1 MSVVTQAN
9 SAYQARSLF
18 RSLLR
23 QSRQFAAYNF
33 REYARRRTIDAFR
46 EHQHVT
52 EERKIQELMQKG
64 LQDLR
69 MMKRQTIISQFYQ
82 LDKLVVEGEPTGKEI
97 GNAGGIVRQKDTGG
111 VELTLCIYRELFFFK
126 LFSSFSWFLLM
137 GDFDLLAAIPALI
150 FVIPTVLF
158 SRLIS
163 TEQNYIFRSSRRS
176 QALTENGPN
185 RTRTGQADHDVFEGF
200 PVRRWVRQPVVV
212 YQNPKV
218 EQPDTR
224 IGGSQALPELP
235 MPRDSH
241 LLTPMSRALLRA
253 ARAGCKYIRPAPT
266 EVEDDDKEI
275 KDSDEP
281 VSAPPFERTF
291 TAGKW
296 TLVPRYIEPP
306 EAEFL
311 AKRRAGLSSLY
322 GSTAINGTAEVQPEP
337 KVPMRKT
344 KFKKVDP
351 TTGNVSIYEA
361 WVPEGHKVEGE
372 ITENTE
378 AVPENSDATIVGAS
392 PAPGTIVEGVGM
404 VDTQGVGFA
413 ETHSTMVA
421 PMKEH
426 PPLKRKAKGIGKG
439 SRKKV
444 MFAPGEG
451 EMAATTPGGTETSG
465 DMTMSGT
472 AQDGS
477 STATPGLQDED
488 EDEDEENEGEESDEG
503 EGSAAESKSP
513 GTLIKSDQEDAG
525 NAQTV
530 AEKEESNLDIH
541 EQSSLAKQEQ
551 HKDAAILPRD
561 KSNSPGLPPTTST
574 TTIRPTE
581 LPDEEIPPP
590 PQSQPQA
597 AMPPVPI
604 DMPSSFP
611 VQPVADVSEPTKDI
625 SFSNTQ
631 PQHSES
637 ANNEVKAPVD
647 NQNDNSTLQEKSN
660 SPIDGVNPDTA
671 SQPFHPQEYPS
682 TTSTPPEPHSATVR
696 FENGEVDLLGSLE
709 ASLDNPSKTATARN
723 HNRFSPTIEA
733 SGKSAVDVSEQ
744 DASVRENDERGGS
757 SDEKKDVE
765 MTG

>member
-9 SAYQARSLF
+9 SAFQARSLL

-46 EHQHVT
+46 ESQHVT

-82 LDKLVVEGEPTGKEI
+82 LDKLVVEGEATGKES
-97 GNAGGIVRQKDTGG
+97 GSEGGILRQKDTGLANPVYIYRTFFSLFCSCSFHG
-111 VELTLCIYRELFFFK
+111 VFSYGRFRPSGGHPSSYICDMLTICIYPTNK
-126 LFSSFSWFLLM
+126 CSS
-137 GDFDLLAAIPALI
+137 
-150 FVIPTVLF
+150 
-158 SRLIS
+158 
-163 TEQNYIFRSSRRS
+163 QFRSSRRS
-176 QALTENGPN
+176 QALTENVPN
-185 RTRTGQADHDVFEGF
+185 RTRTGQVDHDVFEGF

-212 YQNPKV
+212 YQNPKI
-218 EQPDTR
+218 ERADTR
-224 IGGSQALPELP
+224 LGGSQALPELP

-266 EVEDDDKEI
+266 EVEDDEKEI
-275 KDSDEP
+275 KDADEP
-281 VSAPPFERTF
+281 VAAPPFERTF

-296 TLVPRYIEPP
+296 TLVPRHIEPP

-337 KVPMRKT
+337 KPTMRKT

-378 AVPENSDATIVGAS
+378 AVPENSDATVVEAS
-392 PAPGTIVEGVGM
+392 PAPGTVVEGVGV
-404 VDTQGVGFA
+404 VDTQGVVVA
-413 ETHSTMVA
+413 ETDSSMIA
-421 PMKEH
+421 PIKKKH
-426 PPLKRKAKGIGKG
+426 PPPKRKAKGIGKG
-439 SRKKV
+439 RRKKV

-451 EMAATTPGGTETSG
+451 ETAPTTPGGTETAG
-465 DMTMSGT
+465 DVTMSGT

-477 STATPGLQDED
+477 STATPGLQDDD

-503 EGSAAESKSP
+503 EESAPESKSP
-513 GTLIKSDQEDAG
+513 GTVIKSEQDDSG
-525 NAQTV
+525 NTPTV
-530 AEKEESNLDIH
+530 PEKEELNLDIH
-541 EQSSLAKQEQ
+541 EQSSLPRQEQ
-551 HKDAAILPRD
+551 HEDAAFPPTD
-561 KSNSPGLPPTTST
+561 KPNSPELPPAADT
-574 TTIRPTE
+574 TTLRPTE
-581 LPDEEIPPP
+581 PPDETIPPS
-590 PQSQPQA
+590 PQSQPQTPA
-597 AMPPVPI
+597 PI
-604 DMPSSFP
+604 KMPSPRP
-611 VQPVADVSEPTKDI
+611 VQPVSNVPEPTEDI
-625 SFSNTQ
+625 SFSDEQ
-631 PQHSES
+631 PQLSES
-637 ANNEVKAPVD
+637 ANNETKAPAN
-647 NQNDNSTLQEKSN
+647 NQNGTPTPREKSR
-660 SPIDGVNPDTA
+660 SPIDDVKPDSAT
-671 SQPFHPQEYPS
+671 QPFHPQENPS
-682 TTSTPPEPHSATVR
+682 SATTLAPHEPHSATVR

-709 ASLDNPSKTATARN
+709 ASLDNPSKIPTARN
-723 HNRFSPTIEA
+723 HNHVSPTAEDGL
-733 SGKSAVDVSEQ
+733 SGTVDASEQ
-744 DASVRENDERGGS
+744 DTSVRENDERRGS